1 VIGQIPD
8 GAEEVMNRMIKVQEF
23 CEHNI
28 QPGVNMKQLYDDANK
43 FNKTLAKIGR
53 AFITGHSIGLEC
65 EETHLFS
72 PMKKLDQPFEE
83 NMVLDI
89 EVWQNFKNQ
98 GLVGIED
105 CYRITGNGCER
116 LSSLDKNIFVK

>member
-1 VIGQIPD
+1 
-8 GAEEVMNRMIKVQEF
+8 
-23 CEHNI
+23 
-28 QPGVNMKQLYDDANK
+28 
-43 FNKTLAKIGR
+43 
-53 AFITGHSIGLEC
+53 
-65 EETHLFS
+65 
-72 PMKKLDQPFEE
+72 MKKLDQPFEE

-105 CYRITGNGCER
+105 CYRITSNGCER